1 MSIDNKKPLIDY
13 ILNNDV
19 IGAMRYLK
27 SNYGVSEGF
36 ICNKANV
43 KLSTYSRYKNGD
55 FKRLGADKREALI
68 SVLKEMYL

>member
-19 IGAMRYLK
+19 IEAMSYLK
-27 SNYGVSEGF
+27 ANYGVSEGF

-43 KLSTYSRYKNGD
+43 NLSTYSRYKNGD
-55 FKRLGADKREALI
+55 FKRLGADKREALLN
-68 SVLKEMYL
+68 VLKEMYL